1 MPTSQ
6 PNSASEIHAFEDMI
20 SRAPKATAL
29 IAIVVVAALQPPQI
43 QACSTFLVGKGAS
56 VDGSLFV
63 SHSDDGEGD
72 PDARLSFIPAADH
85 APGAFR
91 DVWPDLEDNPRFVGT
106 ARGETYLPGRG
117 VPSDAKW
124 TEPIGKIPQ
133 VNHTYAYTEG
143 NYGIMNEKQLSIG
156 ESTCSGKFVANAKGS
171 GGTALFC
178 VNELSRIAMER
189 CVTARCA
196 IRTMGDLATE
206 HGFYGASGSFE
217 GGSETLLIA
226 DTSEGWVMHFV
237 PYPETNAAVW
247 VAKRVPDDEVTV
259 VMNMFTIRNV
269 NLHDPD
275 NYMYSENV
283 IDVAIKHGLWDPSG
297 KDGVFDFTKAYSDG
311 EYAHKYYSGRRAWG
325 AFRLVDPSV
334 ELDPNYGDLRMD
346 DPYPW
351 SMKPAKLVSASDLF
365 AWHRDWYQDTPFD
378 MSAGVAAGP
387 WGSPDRF
394 NGGDAEGT
402 IPGSFER
409 SIALHRTTYTH
420 VLQTRGWLPDA
431 IGGIT
436 WYGPHAAHGTCFV
449 PVPAGIKKLPAALTI
464 GNATRVDRDSQ
475 WWAHRYVH
483 NLAQMKY
490 AYAVEDIRTAQAKWE
505 HEGAQLVAAVDAKL
519 GGRAAVSP
527 DELDVAL
534 GMFEAHLDNVR
545 AAWWRLGDVIM
556 ANYADGFVSTRE
568 TGASVGYPAWWLEAA
583 GWREGPEPI
592 PPPKTKGAKILRQG
606 GGALKRGSRTR
617 KAGSASLAS
626 AFRG

>member
-72 PDARLSFIPAADH
+72 PDAMLSFIPAADH

-133 VNHTYAYTEG
+133 ANHTYAYTEG

-189 CVTARCA
+189 CVTARCS

-275 NYMYSENV
+275 NYLYSENV

-311 EYAHKYYSGRRAWG
+311 
-325 AFRLVDPSV
+325 
-334 ELDPNYGDLRMD
+334 
-346 DPYPW
+346 
-351 SMKPAKLVSASDLF
+351 
-365 AWHRDWYQDTPFD
+365 
-378 MSAGVAAGP
+378 
-387 WGSPDRF
+387 
-394 NGGDAEGT
+394 
-402 IPGSFER
+402 
-409 SIALHRTTYTH
+409 
-420 VLQTRGWLPDA
+420 
-431 IGGIT
+431 
-436 WYGPHAAHGTCFV
+436 
-449 PVPAGIKKLPAALTI
+449 
-464 GNATRVDRDSQ
+464 
-475 WWAHRYVH
+475 
-483 NLAQMKY
+483 
-490 AYAVEDIRTAQAKWE
+490 
-505 HEGAQLVAAVDAKL
+505 
-519 GGRAAVSP
+519 
-527 DELDVAL
+527 
-534 GMFEAHLDNVR
+534 
-545 AAWWRLGDVIM
+545 
-556 ANYADGFVSTRE
+556 
-568 TGASVGYPAWWLEAA
+568 
-583 GWREGPEPI
+583 
-592 PPPKTKGAKILRQG
+592 
-606 GGALKRGSRTR
+606 
-617 KAGSASLAS
+617 
-626 AFRG
+626 